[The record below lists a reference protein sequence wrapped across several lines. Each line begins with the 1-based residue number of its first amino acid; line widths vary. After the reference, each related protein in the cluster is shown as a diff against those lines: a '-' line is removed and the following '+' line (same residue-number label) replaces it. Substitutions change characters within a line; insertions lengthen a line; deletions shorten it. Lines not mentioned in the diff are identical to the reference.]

1 MQENMFMECPMRS
14 GKENFKNKIGWRFDN
29 SYTSLPK
36 VMLTQLSPVPVKSPK
51 VMLTQLSPVPV
62 KSPKLV
68 ILNYLLSKELDLN
81 FSSISNEDLASMF
94 AGNILPEG
102 SQSFAQAYAGH
113 QFGYFTILGDGRA
126 IMIGEHVA
134 KNNKKLC

>member
-51 VMLTQLSPVPV
+51 
-62 KSPKLV
+62 LV
-68 ILNYLLSKELDLN
+68 ILNHSLSKELGLN
-81 FSSISNEDLASMF
+81 FSSISNEDLSSMF

-113 QFGYFTILGDGRA
+113 QF
-126 IMIGEHVA
+126 
-134 KNNKKLC
+134 

>member
-51 VMLTQLSPVPV
+51 LI
-62 KSPKLV
+62 
-68 ILNYLLSKELDLN
+68 ILNHSLTLL
-81 FSSISNEDLASMF
+81 
-94 AGNILPEG
+94 ILVLEFVPDMN
-102 SQSFAQAYAGH
+102 
-113 QFGYFTILGDGRA
+113 QFHLFR
-126 IMIGEHVA
+126 H
-134 KNNKKLC
+134 